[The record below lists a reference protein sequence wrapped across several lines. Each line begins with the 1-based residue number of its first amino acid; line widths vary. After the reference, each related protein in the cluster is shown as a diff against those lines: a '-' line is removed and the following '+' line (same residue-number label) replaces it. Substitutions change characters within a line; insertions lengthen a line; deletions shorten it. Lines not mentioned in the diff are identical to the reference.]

1 MTKKSTATEK
11 RESLYKGVRIID
23 YKGQKRYEYRF
34 SYEGVRYSTYGRT
47 QREALDK
54 GDEKRSALKA
64 GTYRKNNSV
73 TLAEYFEEWKA
84 QKAQTVKANT
94 IGTYEKRF
102 NLYVR
107 KRLGRY
113 KVKDIERRQVINAMN
128 SIAASVSVNAANK
141 CRVLLA
147 EILKSAMYDGIA
159 ATNVAKTVPNM
170 KDNKPAAR
178 ETIHRAL
185 TDEEIQAFMGAAKG
199 HWYYTALR
207 FILATGVR
215 AGECAGL
222 QWNDIDTKNGVI
234 HIRRTV
240 TRDRNCK
247 NVLGDSPKT
256 AKSRRDIPLNAEIS
270 AILDIQKEQYAA
282 LFGNTIAIHGLIF
295 VNSDGGMIHPCNFNA
310 VISRIV
316 DKYNADNEK
325 KADGERGAVLKRFSV
340 HAFRD
345 TFASKAAAD
354 GVPLNVLKEL
364 MGHSSYAMTADLYG
378 HIYDEQKK
386 KAMKGLQMVIT
397 G

>member
-128 SIAASVSVNAANK
+128 SIAAA
-141 CRVLLA
+141 
-147 EILKSAMYDGIA
+147 
-159 ATNVAKTVPNM
+159 
-170 KDNKPAAR
+170 
-178 ETIHRAL
+178 
-185 TDEEIQAFMGAAKG
+185 
-199 HWYYTALR
+199 
-207 FILATGVR
+207 
-215 AGECAGL
+215 
-222 QWNDIDTKNGVI
+222 
-234 HIRRTV
+234 
-240 TRDRNCK
+240 
-247 NVLGDSPKT
+247 
-256 AKSRRDIPLNAEIS
+256 
-270 AILDIQKEQYAA
+270 
-282 LFGNTIAIHGLIF
+282 
-295 VNSDGGMIHPCNFNA
+295 
-310 VISRIV
+310 
-316 DKYNADNEK
+316 
-325 KADGERGAVLKRFSV
+325 
-340 HAFRD
+340 
-345 TFASKAAAD
+345 
-354 GVPLNVLKEL
+354 
-364 MGHSSYAMTADLYG
+364 
-378 HIYDEQKK
+378 
-386 KAMKGLQMVIT
+386 
-397 G
+397 